1 MTNLDKAIK
10 PCPFCGSEAE
20 LEHGSDHHGQWFN
33 LGCSRHWGNVDPDR
47 ACVGGRL
54 WYTETEKSEAEA
66 IAAWN
71 TRQALSDL
79 SSNKLEPGDVEK
91 VARIID
97 PEAFSAEPD
106 VFATEMYGSASPSR
120 VSMAAA
126 ILARRRDEALHKAED
141 ILSALGHGAT

>member
-79 SSNKLEPGDVEK
+79 SSNKLEPGDVEWACNSLELRRK
-91 VARIID
+91 VAWAARGAEAEAHNARID
-97 PEAFSAEPD
+97 
-106 VFATEMYGSASPSR
+106 R
-120 VSMAAA
+120 
-126 ILARRRDEALHKAED
+126 L
-141 ILSALGHGAT
+141 LSALGHGAT